1 MNKDIIS
8 WHDIPPVQGW
18 YVSVKAYKG
27 DIESLGGMWFSDDR
41 IAETKPMPNVKYL
54 GPIHFP
60 LADATGRAAAHMDD
74 TRSEHVLR
82 ERLGIARNAT
92 HGPWAL
98 WTWDNG
104 QMEIRS
110 HADPD
115 EERVGMVWNKR
126 DGTFL
131 NRNSPLE
138 VMADIEEILTL
149 RAEKQRLE
157 QMVAQLADFLCCY
170 PDARCPVEI
179 DRIDFTCPHGRT
191 WDEDG
196 CIPFE
201 DECWRAAAAKET
213 GRPCVTCF
221 REEVKAEEES
231 A

>member
-1 MNKDIIS
+1 MNKDITS
-8 WHDIPPVQGW
+8 WHDIP
-18 YVSVKAYKG
+18 
-27 DIESLGGMWFSDDR
+27 
-41 IAETKPMPNVKYL
+41 
-54 GPIHFP
+54 
-60 LADATGRAAAHMDD
+60 LANAKGRAAAHMDD

-82 ERLGIARNAT
+82 ERLDIARNAT

-149 RAEKQRLE
+149 RAEKHRLE

-191 WDEDG
+191 WEG
-196 CIPFE
+196 VSRLKMSAGAPPQLKRQGG
-201 DECWRAAAAKET
+201 RASPAS
-213 GRPCVTCF
+213 
-221 REEVKAEEES
+221 VKR
-231 A
+231 